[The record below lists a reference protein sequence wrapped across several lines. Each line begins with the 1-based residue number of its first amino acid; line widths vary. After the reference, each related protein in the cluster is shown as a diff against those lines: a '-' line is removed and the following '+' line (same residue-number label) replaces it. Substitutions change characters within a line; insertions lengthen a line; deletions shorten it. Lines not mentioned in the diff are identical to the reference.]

1 MSAATAPKAG
11 GGGAGGGAAPPLAS
25 PPPGAGPGSD
35 SEPSYEPIDG
45 QVFPP
50 TNPPPGKPGRNTN
63 QLKYL
68 KDIVMKAVWKHQ
80 FGWPF
85 HTPVDTIKLNLPDY
99 HKIIKHPMDFGCIKK
114 RLDNNYYWSAKEC
127 IKDFNT
133 VFTNCYVYNKA
144 GEDIVVMAQTLEK
157 LFLTKI
163 ATMPGEEVEIQSG
176 PTTPHPP
183 AGGGAAGGGGGGG
196 ASAAN
201 KERAKKAAAAA
212 AAAGQQATKP
222 VRSMSITSSTS
233 EAMDDA
239 SSPTPT
245 PASAPTRTPA
255 NPAAASTPAAPTPV
269 TPALTAKNEHLP
281 ATPAT
286 AATPAVK
293 KKPAGVKRKQADT
306 TTPPTSMNHGAG
318 AGAGGAGAAANNGA
332 DDDASRRESG
342 RQIKRVT
349 KDLPDYQPQHSSK
362 PKGRLSESLKAC
374 NEILKELFSKGHAAY
389 AWPFYKPVDTTLPEL
404 YDYRKVIKTPMDLGT
419 IRDKLDR
426 RGYSN
431 SLEFAN
437 DMRLICTNCYKYNP
451 PDHDVVAMARKL
463 QDVFEMRFAKIPDDN
478 PPLGGAGGIDSDADS
493 EDERERKLLQLQE
506 QLKQMQEQM
515 RILVEESI
523 RSKNR
528 KKVKKSG
535 KDGGS
540 GGAAAA
546 TGGAAG
552 AAGGGGSKAKRA
564 KKPAAGGGAGA
575 GAAAKTAAGGAAAGG
590 AAAPGATAA
599 SAAGAGSDDEA
610 NTVPMTYD
618 EKRQLSLD
626 INKLPGDKLG
636 RVVQIIQ
643 MREPALRDSNPDE
656 IEIDFETL
664 KPSTLRALEEFVATS
679 LRKKPRKKRSDAG
692 TKRGAQAGS
701 AAGDNSANAG
711 ESGGGGGGSKKQKGG
726 AGAAGGASGGAG
738 AGGGGGRLSS
748 SSSDSSATGS
758 SSSSS
763 DSESQ

>member
-1 MSAATAPKAG
+1 MSATTPKTSEGGSSSGGPTA
-11 GGGAGGGAAPPLAS
+11 GAAGMAS
-25 PPPGAGPGSD
+25 PPPAGSD
-35 SEPSYEPIDG
+35 SEPVYEPIGG

-50 TNPPPGKPGRNTN
+50 TNPVKPGRNTN
-63 QLKYL
+63 QLQYL
-68 KDIVMKAVWKHQ
+68 KNVVMKAVWKHQ

-114 RLDNNYYWSAKEC
+114 RLENNYYWSAKEC

-163 ATMPGEEVEIQSG
+163 ATMPKEEVEVATPAVVTPPPG
-176 PTTPHPP
+176 P
-183 AGGGAAGGGGGGG
+183 AAV
-196 ASAAN
+196 
-201 KERAKKAAAAA
+201 KDKVKKAP
-212 AAAGQQATKP
+212 TKP

-233 EAMDDA
+233 EVMDGTDV
-239 SSPTPT
+239 SPP
-245 PASAPTRTPA
+245 PAPA
-255 NPAAASTPAAPTPV
+255 PAAPTAPV
-269 TPALTAKNEHLP
+269 IKPEVPAP
-281 ATPAT
+281 APPAA
-286 AATPAVK
+286 AATPAAIK
-293 KKPAGVKRKQADT
+293 KKTGVKRKQADT
-306 TTPPTSMNHGAG
+306 TTPPTAM
-318 AGAGGAGAAANNGA
+318 
-332 DDDASRRESG
+332 DDDANRRESG

-374 NEILKELFSKGHAAY
+374 NEILKELFSKKHAGY

-404 YDYRKVIKTPMDLGT
+404 YDYRKVIKTPMDLST
-419 IRDKLDR
+419 IRTKMENR
-426 RGYSN
+426 QYNN

-451 PDHDVVAMARKL
+451 PDHEVVAMARKL

-478 PPLGGAGGIDSDADS
+478 PPLGAGIDSDADS

-528 KKVKKSG
+528 KKTKKTVKG
-535 KDGGS
+535 EP
-540 GGAAAA
+540 
-546 TGGAAG
+546 GGAAG
-552 AAGGGGSKAKRA
+552 AGAAGKAKRT
-564 KKPAAGGGAGA
+564 KKQTSSKVP
-575 GAAAKTAAGGAAAGG
+575 
-590 AAAPGATAA
+590 PVE
-599 SAAGAGSDDEA
+599 SDDESK
-610 NTVPMTYD
+610 TVPMTYD

-643 MREPALRDSNPDE
+643 LREPALRDSNPDE

-664 KPSTLRALEEFVATS
+664 KPSTLRALEHFVASS

-692 TKRGAQAGS
+692 TRRGGN
-701 AAGDNSANAG
+701 AAGDN
-711 ESGGGGGGSKKQKGG
+711 
-726 AGAAGGASGGAG
+726 AAGGANANDAMAGTSNKQKTGA
-738 AGGGGGRLSS
+738 AGGGRLSS